1 MYFYTF
7 LLFDHPSHAQICAAG
22 EVTGKLQL
30 SGMYWWKKLHEKLL
44 PWIELG
50 GLLFG
55 QLDSNSARPF
65 YLVGPDQSTH
75 EIRRWIPAYESFQL
89 AHLQNSLLHMYYT
102 LLHKLSVLNAFC
114 SKWGVC
120 TSAASAAREFQVSPS
135 LSSRCRTSRDPAIIR
150 WPLAST
156 SWGARRASL
165 ESGCEC
171 MINYGKWAANR
182 RHTHRIIY
190 IDITRF

>member
-1 MYFYTF
+1 MYFYIF

-89 AHLQNSLLHMYYT
+89 AHLQNSLLHIT
-102 LLHKLSVLNAFC
+102 QIRVERSVGSVASEVFAHQPHQLHA
-114 SKWGVC
+114 
-120 TSAASAAREFQVSPS
+120 
-135 LSSRCRTSRDPAIIR
+135 SSRCL
-150 WPLAST
+150 PLWVPGVVLQGT
-156 SWGARRASL
+156 RRSSDDLWHLRAGEHAEPRLSL
-165 ESGCEC
+165 
-171 MINYGKWAANR
+171 AANVWSIMANEQQ
-182 RHTHRIIY
+182 T
-190 IDITRF
+190 

>member
-44 PWIELG
+44 PWIDLG

-65 YLVGPDQSTH
+65 YLVGPDESTN
-75 EIRRWIPAYESFQL
+75 EISHVNPCIRKFPIGTPSKFSS
-89 AHLQNSLLHMYYT
+89 HV
-102 LLHKLSVLNAFC
+102 LHKFGAFC
-114 SKWGVC
+114 KFCSEVF
-120 TSAASAAREFQVSPS
+120 AHQHVSSRCLPS

-165 ESGCEC
+165 ERVWLRMYDQLWQMSSKHKT
-171 MINYGKWAANR
+171 Y
-182 RHTHRIIY
+182 T
-190 IDITRF
+190 